1 MRNND
6 FFVLGNGVR
15 IPKIGFGT
23 WQIKNGEDAYI
34 ATLNA
39 LKIGYRHIDTA
50 YAYGN
55 EESIARA
62 IKDSKIKREELFITT
77 KLPANIKNYEETLE
91 YFNRSIKALGL
102 DYIDLY
108 LIHAP
113 WPWTDVGNDYSAGN
127 VAAWKAM
134 IKLYEEKKIRAI
146 GVSNFNEREIVN
158 LIENTSF
165 KPLVN
170 QIRFFIGNTQEEI
183 TSYCQRNNILVE
195 AYSPLATGEIVENE
209 NLKSF
214 AQKYGVTIPQI
225 CIRYCLQKQTLPLP
239 KASSFGHIKENFD
252 LDFIIEKNDMDYL
265 DSLSH
270 IGSVKPFRS

>member
-6 FFVLGNGVR
+6 FFVLENGVR

>member
-6 FFVLGNGVR
+6 FFVLENGVR

-158 LIENTSF
+158 LIENTNF

-209 NLKSF
+209 NLKGF